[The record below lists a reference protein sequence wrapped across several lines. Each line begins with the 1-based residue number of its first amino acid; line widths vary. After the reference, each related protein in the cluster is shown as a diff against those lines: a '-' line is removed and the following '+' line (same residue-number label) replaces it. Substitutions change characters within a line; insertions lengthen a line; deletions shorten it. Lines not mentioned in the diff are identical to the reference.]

1 MTRKTVKSGMIAPDD
16 LRVGAFVVIHS
27 SKAVEHPASNDFEMF
42 VRGDSVRSMPVPP
55 LGMALE
61 VMGVNLPYVL
71 VSSVTPSS
79 QPSRLTTVDLRL
91 VNLMH
96 VNKAFVNAIR
106 AFKPAPPARPVAGD
120 EAATSDD
127 PLSEAIP

>member
-16 LRVGAFVVIHS
+16 LRIGAFVVIHS
-27 SKAVEHPASNDFEMF
+27 SKAVEHPASSDFEMF
-42 VRGDSVRSMPVPP
+42 FRGDTVRSMPVPP

-96 VNKAFVNAIR
+96 VNKAFVAAIR
-106 AFKPAPPARPVAGD
+106 SFKPAPAARSGSGD
-120 EAATSDD
+120 EAATSGD
-127 PLSEAIP
+127 PVTEAIP